1 MPRKKIVVSILIC
14 TLLTLSVIPV
24 YGAVGNGGN
33 ASVCAM
39 YYRSA
44 NATLIISTDGR
55 ATATGSIT
63 GLAGTTTKTTV
74 HLYLQQYKSGKWEN
88 VDDWLDSGA
97 TVNRTLSKTKTV
109 EKGYKYRTKAS
120 CYAYSGTKCEHVTKY
135 SKAVSYG
142 I

>member
-24 YGAVGNGGN
+24 YGAVGNDEIVGPT
-33 ASVCAM
+33 AV
-39 YYRSA
+39 YYSTVSA
-44 NATLIISTDGR
+44 NLSISSGGT
-55 ATATGSIT
+55 ATATGTIK
-63 GLAGTTTKTTV
+63 GIPGTTTKTTV